1 MYNSTKMGDW
11 VDLCIMSYIY
21 YNQLSTINHTIGN
34 LLEPFQFTHMTIA
47 IIITDGCGLSNETC
61 CKLLLKNKVMLY

>member
-11 VDLCIMSYIY
+11 VDLRIMSYIY
-21 YNQLSTINHTIGN
+21 YNQLSTINHTIRN

-47 IIITDGCGLSNETC
+47 IIITDGRGLSNETC
-61 CKLLLKNKVMLY
+61 CELLLKSKVMLY